1 MFTEEKQKTR
11 HIDSMQYDEILV
23 EVQGEMTIIG
33 VKSYS
38 SALVYVHEIA
48 NKTVIV
54 SLDTL
59 SFAKPYK
66 HAI

>member
-1 MFTEEKQKTR
+1 M
-11 HIDSMQYDEILV
+11 ISVQYDEILV

-54 SLDTL
+54 CLDTL
-59 SFAKPYK
+59 SFAKPYNMQYDM
-66 HAI
+66 I

>member
-1 MFTEEKQKTR
+1 
-11 HIDSMQYDEILV
+11 MQYGEILV
-23 EVQGEMTIIG
+23 EVKGEITIIG

-59 SFAKPYK
+59 SYAKSYNMQYDM
-66 HAI
+66 I

>member
-1 MFTEEKQKTR
+1 
-11 HIDSMQYDEILV
+11 MQYDEILL
-23 EVQGEMTIIG
+23 EVQGEMTMMG
-33 VKSYS
+33 LKLYS

-59 SFAKPYK
+59 SYAKPYNMRYDM
-66 HAI
+66 I